1 MPQPLPIGRRA
12 LAGGL
17 AALAARPALGAA
29 RSRYVFDQHR
39 GRLEFSARHLGVLT
53 STGRFEDF
61 AAVLQIDPDR
71 PLTTAVAVTVRTA
84 VVALAYPGAVDL
96 LRSPDFFDVEH
107 FPEARFT
114 GAATGR
120 GSLAGFGLAGELT
133 IRGITRPFAMDAR
146 LVDRRRDATLGADVA
161 AFAATGEMKRS
172 EYGMTAESAAISD
185 TIRLAVHVSLIV

>member
-84 VVALAYPGAVDL
+84 VVALAYPGAVEM
-96 LRSPDFFDVEH
+96 LRSPDFFDVDRY
-107 FPEARFT
+107 PEAHFT
-114 GAATGR
+114 GAATGQ
-120 GSLAGFGLAGELT
+120 GSLDRFALAGDLT
-133 IRGITRPFAMDAR
+133 IRGITRPYAMQAR
-146 LVDRRRDATLGADVA
+146 LLGRRRDAALGVDVA
-161 AFAATGEMKRS
+161 DFSATGPMKRS
-172 EYGMTAESAAISD
+172 AFGMTAETAAISD
-185 TIRLAVHVSLIV
+185 TIGLSVRVSLIV